1 MDNKKIYEY
10 LYPNGENNDE
20 VWEYKKFNVKKSPAK
35 EDAKKIYN
43 LIKQIIYL
51 NKIYG
56 DIDMSKLS
64 KEQISI
70 PTNKNFED
78 NSKDIEIKDFLVEIC
93 TDYKQRKENIYKFGE
108 IKVDIIK
115 GSIYKIKKYFMEDS
129 NLKDIRGGSKI
140 IDYLNNE
147 FVKIKLKEIGLSED
161 NIIYTGG
168 GNILLV
174 VPKGLGK
181 VIGKEFEEE
190 YQKIAITIMCA
201 FESIEKTLNEFAFE
215 FSNIINEL
223 NQKITERSKLKVYD
237 CEVNCKAD
245 DELYGIEELVSKE
258 KNYFKI
264 ESEKVCDLC
273 KIRNAKYEVKEDE
286 NKKVCLSCLKKH
298 LVGKEKEVFYT
309 DYMKKA
315 KCKMNYDYKKV
326 KSIDDIDKDKDKE
339 VAIIYGDGNNMG
351 NFTKMVSNVFEMMYF
366 SRTIDYN
373 TKMAVY
379 EAIKNSMGEEAR
391 FEVVALGGDD
401 IFIIVPAKHAFK
413 ISIDIVKYFGKKYD
427 NNITMSIGMVITK
440 SKTPIS
446 TSFEIAQDLLKNAK
460 KFLKKKSSENPS
472 VKEGSIDVVELIGG
486 TNDIYQGK
494 GQVPII
500 DIESEKVEL
509 ISKDKEQRLFPI
521 TISQLE
527 KIIEIMKSKKKDDL
541 KTQLHKMDFAKANM
555 SEEEFN
561 LFYFYQ
567 NAKNRI
573 NMDEFIKDV
582 TNNKGCSVPLD
593 IGRETPYKIDW
604 SNLILLYERG
614 EI

>member
-1 MDNKKIYEY
+1 MRYVVIGASAAGISGVKTLRELDKEAEIILVSKD
-10 LYPNGENNDE
+10 ENVYSRCILHHYISNHRDIDALNFTD
-20 VWEYKKFNVKKSPAK
+20 KKF
-35 EDAKKIYN
+35 
-43 LIKQIIYL
+43 
-51 NKIYG
+51 
-56 DIDMSKLS
+56 
-64 KEQISI
+64 
-70 PTNKNFED
+70 FED
-78 NSKDIEIKDFLVEIC
+78 N
-93 TDYKQRKENIYKFGE
+93 NITW
-108 IKVDIIK
+108 IK
-115 GSIYKIKKYFMEDS
+115 GVE
-129 NLKDIRGGSKI
+129 
-140 IDYLNNE
+140 
-147 FVKIKLKEIGLSED
+147 
-161 NIIYTGG
+161 
-168 GNILLV
+168 
-174 VPKGLGK
+174 
-181 VIGKEFEEE
+181 
-190 YQKIAITIMCA
+190 
-201 FESIEKTLNEFAFE
+201 
-215 FSNIINEL
+215 
-223 NQKITERSKLKVYD
+223 
-237 CEVNCKAD
+237 
-245 DELYGIEELVSKE
+245 
-258 KNYFKI
+258 
-264 ESEKVCDLC
+264 
-273 KIRNAKYEVKEDE
+273 
-286 NKKVCLSCLKKH
+286 
-298 LVGKEKEVFYT
+298 
-309 DYMKKA
+309 
-315 KCKMNYDYKKV
+315 V